1 MKINSLVM
9 RIYSHVMKIYSHDV
23 KKVIDNEL
31 FLFRQLVKSIMSLLS
46 SKFQGSIEAEWML
59 IANDYVTLR
68 LYAD

>member
-31 FLFRQLVKSIMSLLS
+31 FLFR
-46 SKFQGSIEAEWML
+46 
-59 IANDYVTLR
+59 
-68 LYAD
+68 

>member
-31 FLFRQLVKSIMSLLS
+31 ILFR
-46 SKFQGSIEAEWML
+46 
-59 IANDYVTLR
+59 
-68 LYAD
+68 

>member
-31 FLFRQLVKSIMSLLS
+31 ILFRQPVESVC
-46 SKFQGSIEAEWML
+46 
-59 IANDYVTLR
+59 YVE
-68 LYAD
+68 